1 MIVIACFVSLY
12 TIIVRN
18 MGYGTADWVLE
29 VPITLISWATFIG
42 VGANLAFESH
52 IKTDFF
58 LKKLSKKI
66 QKTVL
71 VLTYFLLMAI
81 SVLIVY
87 YGAIAVELFIKTDY
101 RLYEMFYTPFYL
113 VFLILPV
120 SASIWCYHILIRIL
134 NVYFLIEEKGA
145 FGR

>member
-18 MGYGTADWVLE
+18 MGYGTADWALE
-29 VPITLISWATFIG
+29 VPITLVSWATFIG
-42 VGANLAFESH
+42 IGANLAFGSH

-66 QKTVL
+66 QKVVL
-71 VLTYFLLMAI
+71 ILTYFLLLFI

-87 YGAIAVELFIKTDY
+87 YGIIAVELFIKTDY
-101 RLYEMFYTPFYL
+101 KLYEMFYTPFYL
-113 VFLILPV
+113 VFLILPA
-120 SASIWCYHILIRIL
+120 SASIWCFHILIRIF
-134 NVYFLIEEKGA
+134 NVYFSSEEKGT
-145 FGR
+145 FGQ